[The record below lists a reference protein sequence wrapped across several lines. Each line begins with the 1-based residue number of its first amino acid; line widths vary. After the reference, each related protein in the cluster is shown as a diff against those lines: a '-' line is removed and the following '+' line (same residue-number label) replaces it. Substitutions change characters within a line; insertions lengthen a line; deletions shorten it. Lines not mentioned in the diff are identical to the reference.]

1 MKPSL
6 DWLHRQ
12 ITMRVVRLL
21 ATNRKPLASLG
32 VRQLPIPWAGTRF
45 CPAQESWCRERR
57 DQMHR
62 WNLLVLVALLA
73 AILITLSGPS
83 GAMAASPSTFKGKA
97 SVYDRS
103 TPAYFVVNFTCTNG
117 TLSGNWTWQNSLKV
131 SYSGTLGPP
140 SASCALN
147 PNGPP
152 WSSSMGT
159 IALVPQ
165 TGSTGATL
173 TLAFSHITQTK
184 TYVSNTTTYSTP
196 SNTSGCVDN
205 PSTPP
210 CIVIQTNG
218 LGAAVGS
225 KSPETDFNSNPSPA
239 PSPVPYGTLNLTLP

>member
-1 MKPSL
+1 
-6 DWLHRQ
+6 
-12 ITMRVVRLL
+12 MR
-21 ATNRKPLASLG
+21 
-32 VRQLPIPWAGTRF
+32 
-45 CPAQESWCRERR
+45 RR
-57 DQMHR
+57 DPLRR

-73 AILITLSGPS
+73 AVLITLSGPS

-140 SASCALN
+140 SATCALT
-147 PNGPP
+147 PSGAA
-152 WSSSMGT
+152 WSSSIST

-173 TLAFSHITQTK
+173 TLAFSLITQTK
-184 TYVSNTTTYSTP
+184 TSVANTTTYSTP
-196 SNTSGCVDN
+196 SNTSGCVEN

-210 CIVIQTNG
+210 CIVIQTSG

-225 KSPETDFNSNPSPA
+225 ASRETDFTSNPSPA
-239 PSPVPYGTLNLTLP
+239 PNPIHYGTLNLTLP